1 MPNGGNILEKKT
13 RKEKMLGVGLLVEA
27 AIRGDFTKKET
38 FEQTPC
44 IGEGWLSTNIHSPF

>member
-27 AIRGDFTKKET
+27 AIRGDFTKEAT
-38 FEQTPC
+38 FEQRPC